1 MRATFGIIPAAIPG
15 YEQNKEAGMR
25 GSDHGAAVRRAM
37 LGALL
42 VAAAGCAPDAVR
54 RDDAFDAWVTRVGK
68 ACYPKRIGH
77 AMVDERLGKDG
88 MFLDLTS
95 RVYHKQIS
103 WQQYASSVDTRA
115 PGDNEAA
122 LRCIRENLPQ

>member
-1 MRATFGIIPAAIPG
+1 
-15 YEQNKEAGMR
+15 MR
-25 GSDHGAAVRRAM
+25 GSDRGRALQGAILGAM
-37 LGALL
+37 LL
-42 VAAAGCAPDAVR
+42 AAAGCAPDAVK

-77 AMVDERLGKDG
+77 ALVDERLSKDG

-95 RVYHKQIS
+95 RLYHKRIG
-103 WQQYASSVDTRA
+103 WPQYASAVNSHA
-115 PGDNEAA
+115 YGDNDAA